1 MVDAAEEGATEVVVA
16 VAVTVDPHRTTT
28 LAVDPAF
35 ALGEGRPD
43 RGADEGQDG
52 EGVIVL
58 AILRIHALRVDH
70 LDEVGAAVGGEL
82 LDADGLEAEP
92 LAEGV
97 GGVEGLG
104 THGLAE
110 VASSSLGVVG
120 LVILVGEDGLC
131 ERRGY
136 EEVL

>member
-1 MVDAAEEGATEVVVA
+1 MVDAAQERAAEVVVA
-16 VAVTVDPHRTTT
+16 VAVTVDPHRTAT

-43 RGADEGQDG
+43 RGTDEGQDG

-58 AILRIHALRVDH
+58 AILGIHAFGVHH
-70 LDEVGAAVGGEL
+70 LDEVRAAVGGEF
-82 LDADGLEAEP
+82 LDADGLESKP

-104 THGLAE
+104 THGLA
-110 VASSSLGVVG
+110 
-120 LVILVGEDGLC
+120 
-131 ERRGY
+131 
-136 EEVL
+136 